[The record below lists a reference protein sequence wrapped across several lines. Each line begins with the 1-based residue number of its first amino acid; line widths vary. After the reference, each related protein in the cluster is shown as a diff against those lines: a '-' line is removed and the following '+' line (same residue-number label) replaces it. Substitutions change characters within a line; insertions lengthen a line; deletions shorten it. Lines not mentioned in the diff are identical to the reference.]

1 MLLTQERPLARN
13 LIVIL
18 FTSALFLSG
27 YAVQQKTLAKL
38 RAAVSQ
44 QMAPRPSPKIYLPDR
59 FKQSTTELEDG
70 TVVSV
75 EEDGGDYDTGR
86 NNNGGGDNESD
97 GIIVEVRP
105 TTQDDVEGSD
115 SSSGGSNGGPQ
126 KPLRPLDSG
135 EENRGFGAPHQGK
148 YTNKAAAGGE
158 AVVEEAGAA
167 KEGMQEEQPI
177 SRAERR
183 RRIKAE
189 IQRLSQGD
197 EPVYYQ
203 RRLW

>member
-1 MLLTQERPLARN
+1 MISSA
-13 LIVIL
+13 IVVL

-27 YAVQQKTLAKL
+27 YVVQQKTLNKL

-59 FKQSTTELEDG
+59 FKQETTELEDG
-70 TVVSV
+70 TIIALEE
-75 EEDGGDYDTGR
+75 EEDG
-86 NNNGGGDNESD
+86 
-97 GIIVEVRP
+97 IIEKDDVVIIEVHP
-105 TTQDDVEGSD
+105 TMQDDRA
-115 SSSGGSNGGPQ
+115 Q
-126 KPLRPLDSG
+126 KPLPASDDDDDNEPAG
-135 EENRGFGAPHQGK
+135 EPMDKIEEDAKR
-148 YTNKAAAGGE
+148 AG
-158 AVVEEAGAA
+158 
-167 KEGMQEEQPI
+167 EEQPI